1 MRDADSALN
10 VDENRSTRTS
20 LLAAVDSSSTTSA
33 EQHAS
38 AEILLTSI
46 GRKVTVVK
54 SSNSSIMHRK
64 VRRLVDGGSVD
75 GLASLDRVVT
85 VDQQLTTA

>member
-10 VDENRSTRTS
+10 VDENRSIRAS
-20 LLAAVDSSSTTSA
+20 SLAAVDSTGT
-33 EQHAS
+33 AS
-38 AEILLTSI
+38 AVSARIAGEVLTSI
-46 GRKVTVVK
+46 GCKVTVVK

-75 GLASLDRVVT
+75 GLASLDCIVT
-85 VDQQLTTA
+85 VD

>member
-20 LLAAVDSSSTTSA
+20 PLAAVDSIGA
-33 EQHAS
+33 AS
-38 AEILLTSI
+38 AVPARAAGEVLTSI
-46 GRKVTVVK
+46 GRKFSVVK

>member
-33 EQHAS
+33 ERHAS

-46 GRKVTVVK
+46 GRKDTVVK

-64 VRRLVDGGSVD
+64 VRRLVEGGSVD

-85 VDQQLTTA
+85 VN